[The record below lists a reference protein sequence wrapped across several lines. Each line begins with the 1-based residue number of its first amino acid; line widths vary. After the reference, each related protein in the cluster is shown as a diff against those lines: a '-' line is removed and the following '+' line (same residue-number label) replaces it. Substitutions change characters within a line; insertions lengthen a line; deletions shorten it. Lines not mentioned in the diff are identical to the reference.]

1 MITHG
6 THSHSTEVRRAH
18 RSELDW
24 TPPSGMSVAL
34 VAQFWGVSRDEAF
47 LRLHGD
53 EQPIEQ
59 LPLAG

>member
-6 THSHSTEVRRAH
+6 TRSQSPEVRKAVRV
-18 RSELDW
+18 ELDW

-47 LRLHGD
+47 QRLHGD
-53 EQPIEQ
+53 EQHVEPES
-59 LPLAG
+59 LAG